1 MDSLVQ
7 TPGKNDEAAGNRLR
21 TCILF
26 LQNLKQLAKEVQFMN
41 QREQG
46 RVNPFIP
53 KRFRE
58 RQYPF
63 DEKLRSDLEGGKVG
77 LGKSTGRKNPPHL
90 QQIGGSQKKWHE
102 PQQAEWQDQQLS
114 ECRAPRRK
122 HRSRG
127 IDAHF
132 PRVVHTWHI
141 ANAHALDQGHVD
153 CSQKSVG
160 HLMLHGTLLESQFSS
175 DTPFSTFLSTPFP
188 TSTPNPT
195 STPSLM
201 NSSTSPN
208 PCATPQESLLFGR
221 LAEQSPL
228 TLVTDSG
235 PFCDSSCKFV
245 HGPKNV
251 GSTNSCQINH
261 PGKNN
266 YRC

>member
-90 QQIGGSQKKWHE
+90 QQIGGSQKKMARTTTSRMARSTIKRMSRTSSQAQIAWH
-102 PQQAEWQDQQLS
+102 
-114 ECRAPRRK
+114 RR
-122 HRSRG
+122 
-127 IDAHF
+127 
-132 PRVVHTWHI
+132 T
-141 ANAHALDQGHVD
+141 
-153 CSQKSVG
+153 
-160 HLMLHGTLLESQFSS
+160 FSS
-175 DTPFSTFLSTPFP
+175 C
-188 TSTPNPT
+188 
-195 STPSLM
+195 
-201 NSSTSPN
+201 
-208 PCATPQESLLFGR
+208 CAHVAHRQRTR
-221 LAEQSPL
+221 
-228 TLVTDSG
+228 
-235 PFCDSSCKFV
+235 
-245 HGPKNV
+245 V
-251 GSTNSCQINH
+251 GSRTCGLFSKVSRSSHVAWNFA
-261 PGKNN
+261 
-266 YRC
+266 